1 MAVIIDDNV
10 KAAIEAILKRG
21 NDAIIRR
28 KGNSIIVLETADM
41 TNHYILLAVFRS
53 FQDLIAVLYPV
64 GHGLF
69 EQYMLS

>member
-28 KGNSIIVLETADM
+28 KGDQIVVLEEKRKIVYGPSSNRGGGRAIGAD
-41 TNHYILLAVFRS
+41 TLT
-53 FQDLIAVLYPV
+53 
-64 GHGLF
+64 
-69 EQYMLS
+69 

>member
-28 KGNSIIVLETADM
+28 KGNTVIVLEEKRKIVYSPSSNRGGGRAMGAD
-41 TNHYILLAVFRS
+41 TLT
-53 FQDLIAVLYPV
+53 
-64 GHGLF
+64 
-69 EQYMLS
+69 